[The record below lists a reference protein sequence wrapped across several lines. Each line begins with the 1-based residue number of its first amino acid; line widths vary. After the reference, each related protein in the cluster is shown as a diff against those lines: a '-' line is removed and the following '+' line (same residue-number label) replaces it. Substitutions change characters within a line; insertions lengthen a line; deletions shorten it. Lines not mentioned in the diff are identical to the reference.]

1 MSQFKIAR
9 NHFQHQTVVY
19 GGLNRKRL
27 GYSVD
32 TFCISSGD
40 SVMPALKNMS
50 QIRKFM
56 YSTQQHIN
64 DPNQYASP
72 AAALLKDM
80 YSQLRARVFK
90 GNSFCLIL

>member
-1 MSQFKIAR
+1 
-9 NHFQHQTVVY
+9 
-19 GGLNRKRL
+19 
-27 GYSVD
+27 
-32 TFCISSGD
+32 
-40 SVMPALKNMS
+40 
-50 QIRKFM
+50 M

-90 GNSFCLIL
+90 GNSLEFVNGMLCFTAVETDIRGSKAEGRTP